1 MDHGA
6 SLCVERRAVD
16 TARVLPRTPTAVP
29 TRHCPPTK
37 GTEVTEMTR
46 TWELM
51 AVCIEDAARAED
63 LVRELAFRRELRLD
77 PQKALSAFELR
88 AKPAR

>member
-1 MDHGA
+1 MCSH
-6 SLCVERRAVD
+6 ER
-16 TARVLPRTPTAVP
+16 
-29 TRHCPPTK
+29 
-37 GTEVTEMTR
+37 TEVTAMSS

-51 AVCIEDAARAED
+51 VICIEDAARAED
-63 LVRELAFRRELRLD
+63 LAREFAFRRELRLD

>member
-1 MDHGA
+1 MCSYEDA
-6 SLCVERRAVD
+6 
-16 TARVLPRTPTAVP
+16 
-29 TRHCPPTK
+29 
-37 GTEVTEMTR
+37 EVTAMSS

-51 AVCIEDAARAED
+51 AICTRDAARAED

-77 PQKALSAFELR
+77 PQKALAAFELR

>member
-1 MDHGA
+1 MCSH
-6 SLCVERRAVD
+6 E
-16 TARVLPRTPTAVP
+16 
-29 TRHCPPTK
+29 
-37 GTEVTEMTR
+37 GTEVTAMSS

-51 AVCIEDAARAED
+51 AVCTRDAARAED

-77 PQKALSAFELR
+77 AQKALAAFELR